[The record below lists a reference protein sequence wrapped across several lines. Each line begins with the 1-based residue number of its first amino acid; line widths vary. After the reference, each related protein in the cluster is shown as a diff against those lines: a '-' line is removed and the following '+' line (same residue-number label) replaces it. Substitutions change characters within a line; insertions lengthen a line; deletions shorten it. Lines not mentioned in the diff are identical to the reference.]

1 MSTEFVCVF
10 QATMIVG
17 QNKLCRVCKQVV
29 QLLVIFALMRIFINI
44 FVDKTRNSKIEAMK
58 YPTNLLIF
66 EHTENKIRQ
75 NVGNI
80 VRK

>member
-1 MSTEFVCVF
+1 
-10 QATMIVG
+10 
-17 QNKLCRVCKQVV
+17 
-29 QLLVIFALMRIFINI
+29 MRIFINI

-66 EHTENKIRQ
+66 EHTDNKIRQ